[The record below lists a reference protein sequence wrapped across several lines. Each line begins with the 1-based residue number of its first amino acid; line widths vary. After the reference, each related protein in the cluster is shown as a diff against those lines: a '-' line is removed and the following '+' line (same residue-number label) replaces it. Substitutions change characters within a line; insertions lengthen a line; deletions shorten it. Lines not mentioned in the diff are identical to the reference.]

1 MERELVVRAQAGDE
15 EAFSQLAFAT
25 GDRLFT
31 VAHRI
36 LRDVDL
42 AEDAAQQAIVTIWR
56 ELPGLRD
63 PGRFDAWSYRV
74 LVNACYAEA
83 RKERRWSPGLRVLE
97 TDAGGAD
104 PALSVAD
111 RDQLERAF
119 RRLSAEQRAVLVL
132 QHYLDLTLN
141 QIAELLGVPVGTVR
155 SRVHYAKRAMR
166 AALDADERPAASGRR
181 LA

>member
-1 MERELVVRAQAGDE
+1 MERELVVRAQSGDE
-15 EAFSQLAFAT
+15 EAFSELAFAA
-25 GDRLFT
+25 GNRLFA

-63 PGRFDAWSYRV
+63 PGRFDAWAYRV

-83 RKERRWSPGLRVLE
+83 RKERRWSPGLRLLE
-97 TDAGGAD
+97 TDAGGGDAT
-104 PALSVAD
+104 LSVAD

-119 RRLSAEQRAVLVL
+119 RRLPPEQRAVLVL
-132 QHYLDLTLN
+132 QHYLDRTVSE
-141 QIAELLGVPVGTVR
+141 IAEMLGVPVGTVK
-155 SRVHYAKRAMR
+155 SRIHHAKRAMR
-166 AALDADERPAASGRR
+166 SALDADARTIPGRR

>member
-15 EAFSQLAFAT
+15 EAFSELAFAV
-25 GDRLFT
+25 GDRLFS
-31 VAHRI
+31 VAQRI

-56 ELPGLRD
+56 ELPELRD

-83 RKERRWSPGLRVLE
+83 RKERRWSPGLRLLE
-97 TDAGGAD
+97 TDAGGDDAT
-104 PALSVAD
+104 LSVAD

-119 RRLSAEQRAVLVL
+119 RRLPPEQRAVLVL
-132 QHYLDLTLN
+132 QHYLDRTVSE
-141 QIAELLGVPVGTVR
+141 IAEMLGVPIGTVK
-155 SRVHYAKRAMR
+155 SRIHHAKRAMR
-166 AALDADERPAASGRR
+166 AALDADARAIPGRR